1 MTKQEMK
8 ELLME
13 GWKAVFPE
21 SDANEESDF
30 FTDGGD
36 SITAVQLT
44 SWLLQKG
51 VKLDMMKVFSE
62 PVLGNLAE
70 TLEETQP
77 MKVPEKMMTKEALK
91 EMGINP
97 ALVSKF
103 AQNGA
108 APADGTPAP
117 QAPVAN
123 GPSQNPQMCTPA
135 QNRQAGGPSQ
145 NPQMCTPAQNRQANG
160 PSQNPQMCTPA
171 QNRRAGG
178 PSQNPQMCTPAANG
192 RPMAPMN
199 GFGAMGGMP
208 YMPGAYSMPMMPYM
222 MPMVVMVPVM
232 PYMMPMMPN
241 MPAFPMQGNPF
252 GGQGAGGF
260 GGINPQLMQ
269 QFAQYQ
275 ARPVNEP
282 IQNPTIMKIEKPH
295 VGVPTETPEVALDE
309 VLKSIFPAYDRNT
322 GLLEQGFTSLNMMQ
336 IVTRLGEHGYSI
348 HMQDIV
354 ANPSFDGILPN
365 MKAGEQE
372 DA

>member
-36 SITAVQLT
+36 SITAVQLV

-51 VKLDMMKVFSE
+51 VKLDMMKIFSE

-77 MKVPEKMMTKEALK
+77 MQVPEKMLTKDALK

-135 QNRQAGGPSQ
+135 
-145 NPQMCTPAQNRQANG
+145 
-160 PSQNPQMCTPA
+160 
-171 QNRRAGG
+171 
-178 PSQNPQMCTPAANG
+178 ANG
-192 RPMAPMN
+192 RPIAPMN

-222 MPMVVMVPVM
+222 MPMVVMVPMMPMM
-232 PYMMPMMPN
+232 PYMAPMMPN

-260 GGINPQLMQ
+260 GGMNPQLMQ

-282 IQNPTIMKIEKPH
+282 IQNPTIMQIEKPH

-348 HMQDIV
+348 AMGDII

>member
-77 MKVPEKMMTKEALK
+77 MQVPEKMMTKEALK

-117 QAPVAN
+117 QAPV
-123 GPSQNPQMCTPA
+123 
-135 QNRQAGGPSQ
+135 
-145 NPQMCTPAQNRQANG
+145 ANG